1 MKVIGVKT
9 GLNCGSLPKTLSMEH
24 SVQYQRDVSI
34 SKMDSFE
41 FGFSS
46 EVSVEVGIE
55 GFGSVTSTVRVSWGL
70 GFVSQLRIINPSYFY
85 VIASLDFNVLC

>member
-24 SVQYQRDVSI
+24 TVQYQRDVSI

-55 GFGSVTSTVRVSWGL
+55 GFGSVTSTVRVYWAPVFCFPIEDNKTIL
-70 GFVSQLRIINPSYFY
+70 F
-85 VIASLDFNVLC
+85 LCNN

>member
-55 GFGSVTSTVRVSWGL
+55 GFGSVTSTVRVSL
-70 GFVSQLRIINPSYFY
+70 APGFCFPIEDIKTILF
-85 VIASLDFNVLC
+85 LCNN